1 MTDYDVFRQVYRGHR
16 MSVERRNPQ
25 RALALYCALIC
36 GLTPIFTV
44 SATAPVMP
52 VASSSAMSSPA
63 KSMTVA
69 QSRSQLLAALPKNVT
84 PLYSAELALLYAANQ
99 MQPMWQDRGAVQH
112 FQQQLAEVALSGI
125 QPQFMQWVKW
135 LSDPEIK
142 GLARDVVLS
151 DAMLGYLHFISGV
164 GANGS
169 VWLYSNVPYKMA
181 MPPATILNRWQQ
193 AVHEGTT
200 APYLASLAPQHPQY
214 EKMHQALKHM
224 LADRRPWPLMA
235 NGPSL
240 RPGQLSDDIPAL
252 REILDRTGMLHP
264 VDGAPVKTAE
274 TIPEDN
280 PTIAA
285 VNDDLSVDE
294 EKSRSQAHSL
304 VVSPSAAPVADEPIA
319 GEAIAPAAP
328 TSTATVTDNVYTPE
342 LVEAVKRF
350 QLWHGLSDD
359 GIIGARTREWLNV
372 SPQTRATLLALN
384 IQRLRI
390 LPGRVDNGIMVNIPN
405 YSLNY
410 YKNGEQ
416 VLSSRVI
423 VGRPSRK
430 TPLMSSALNNVVV
443 NPPWNVPTSLIRQDI
458 LPKARYDSSYFQRHG
473 YTVLSGWNNDAEV
486 VDPEMID
493 WSMIS
498 PNHFPYRLRQEPG
511 ASNSLGRFKFNMP
524 SSDAI
529 YLHDTPNHGLFQ
541 KDIRALSSGCVRV
554 NKASDLANML
564 LQDVGWN
571 DARVS
576 STLKQG
582 STTYVN
588 IRERVPV
595 QLYYLTAWVA
605 EDGKPQFRT
614 DIYNYDMAVRSG
626 SQISQQA
633 ELLLQ

>member
-1 MTDYDVFRQVYRGHR
+1 
-16 MSVERRNPQ
+16 MSIGKRNPQ
-25 RALALYCALIC
+25 HALAFYCALMC
-36 GLTPIFTV
+36 GLMPAFTA
-44 SATAPVMP
+44 SAAAPVTS
-52 VASSSAMSSPA
+52 VDSSAVLSTSGQVIPATSSMS
-63 KSMTVA
+63 VA
-69 QSRSQLLAALPKNVT
+69 QSREQLSAILPKTVT
-84 PLYSAELALLYAANQ
+84 PFYSPNLAVLYAANA
-99 MQPMWQDRGAVQH
+99 MQPMWQDKVAVQR

-135 LSDPEIK
+135 LSDPDIT
-142 GLARDVVLS
+142 GMARDVILS
-151 DAMLGYLHFISGV
+151 DAMLGYLHYISGV

-181 MPPATILNRWQQ
+181 VPPAPVLNRWQQ
-193 AVHEGTT
+193 TVQEGST
-200 APYLASLAPQHPQY
+200 AAYLASLAPQHPQY
-214 EKMHQALKHM
+214 NKMHQALKQM
-224 LADRRPWPLMA
+224 LADKRPWPQLA

-264 VDGAPVKTAE
+264 VATAPVKAPE
-274 TIPEDN
+274 VIPVDN
-280 PTIAA
+280 PAVAA

-294 EKSRSQAHSL
+294 EKSRAQAHSL
-304 VVSPSAAPVADEPIA
+304 VVSPSAAPVADIPVTGGVA
-319 GEAIAPAAP
+319 SSSSAPL
-328 TSTATVTDNVYTPE
+328 TSTAVITDNVYTPE

-359 GIIGARTREWLNV
+359 GVIGVRTREWLNV

-390 LPGRVDNGIMVNIPN
+390 LPGQVDNGIMVNIPN

-410 YKNGEQ
+410 YKNGAE

-443 NPPWNVPTSLIRQDI
+443 NPPWNVPTSLVRQDI
-458 LPKARYDSSYFQRHG
+458 VPKARYDAGYFQRHG
-473 YTVLSGWNNDAEV
+473 YTVLSGWSNEAQV
-486 VDPEMID
+486 VDPSMID

-498 PNHFPYRLRQEPG
+498 PNNFPYRLRQAPG

-582 STTYVN
+582 DTTYVN
-588 IRERVPV
+588 IRQRVPV

-605 EDGKPQFRT
+605 DDGKPQFRT
-614 DIYNYDMAVRSG
+614 DIYNYDKTVRSG
-626 SQISQQA
+626 AQISPQA

>member
-1 MTDYDVFRQVYRGHR
+1 
-16 MSVERRNPQ
+16 MSIGKRNPQ
-25 RALALYCALIC
+25 RTLALYCALIYS
-36 GLTPIFTV
+36 LMPIFTA

-52 VASSSAMSSPA
+52 LDSSSALPENGATMS
-63 KSMTVA
+63 VA
-69 QSRSQLLAALPKNVT
+69 QSRSQLLSVLPKTVT
-84 PLYSAELALLYAANQ
+84 PFYTSELALLYAANR
-99 MQPMWQDRGAVQH
+99 MQPMWQDRAAVQH

-135 LSDPEIK
+135 LSDPDIT
-142 GLARDVVLS
+142 GQARDVVLS

-193 AVHEGTT
+193 AVREGTT

-214 EKMHQALKHM
+214 DKMHQALKLM
-224 LADRRPWPLMA
+224 LADRQPWPQMS

-252 REILDRTGMLHP
+252 RKILDRTGMLHP
-264 VDGAPVKTAE
+264 VASQPAKAPEV
-274 TIPEDN
+274 IPVDN
-280 PTIAA
+280 PSVAV

-294 EKSRSQAHSL
+294 EKSRALAHSL
-304 VVSPSAAPVADEPIA
+304 VVSPSAAPVADASVA
-319 GEAIAPAAP
+319 GATGDVAAP
-328 TSTATVTDNVYTPE
+328 SSAPLTVTITDNIYTPE

-350 QLWHGLSDD
+350 QQWHGLSDD
-359 GIIGARTREWLNV
+359 GVIGVRTREWLNV

-410 YKNGEQ
+410 YKNGAE

-443 NPPWNVPTSLIRQDI
+443 NPPWNVPTSLVRQDI
-458 LPKARYDSSYFQRHG
+458 VPKARYDAGYFQRHG
-473 YTVLSGWNNDAEV
+473 YTVLSGWSNEAEV
-486 VDPEMID
+486 VDPSMID

-498 PNHFPYRLRQEPG
+498 PNNFPYRLRQAPG

-564 LQDVGWN
+564 LQDAGWN

-582 STTYVN
+582 DTTYVN
-588 IRERVPV
+588 IRQRVPV

-605 EDGKPQFRT
+605 DDGKPQFRT
-614 DIYNYDMAVRSG
+614 DIYNYDKTVRSG
-626 SQISQQA
+626 AQISPQA

>member
-1 MTDYDVFRQVYRGHR
+1 
-16 MSVERRNPQ
+16 MS
-25 RALALYCALIC
+25 
-36 GLTPIFTV
+36 
-44 SATAPVMP
+44 
-52 VASSSAMSSPA
+52 
-63 KSMTVA
+63 VA
-69 QSRSQLLAALPKNVT
+69 QSRSPLLAALPKTVT
-84 PLYSAELALLYAANQ
+84 PLYPSELALLYTSNA
-99 MQPMWQDRGAVQH
+99 MQPMWQDKVAVQR

-135 LSDPEIK
+135 LSDPEIT
-142 GLARDVVLS
+142 GVARDIILS

-164 GANGS
+164 GANGN

-200 APYLASLAPQHPQY
+200 ASYLASLAPQHPQY
-214 EKMHQALKHM
+214 DKMQQALKKM
-224 LADRRPWPLMA
+224 LTDRQPWPQMA

-264 VDGAPVKTAE
+264 VASIPVKGPE
-274 TIPEDN
+274 VIPVDN
-280 PTIAA
+280 PAIAA

-294 EKSRSQAHSL
+294 EKSRAQAHSL
-304 VVSPSAAPVADEPIA
+304 VVSPSAAPVADV
-319 GEAIAPAAP
+319 AITGGVAASSPAPLA
-328 TSTATVTDNVYTPE
+328 TTATIIDNVYTPE
-342 LVEAVKRF
+342 LVAAVKRF
-350 QLWHGLSDD
+350 QQWHGLNDD
-359 GIIGARTREWLNV
+359 GVIGTRTREWLNV

-410 YKNGEQ
+410 YKDGTE

-443 NPPWNVPTSLIRQDI
+443 NPPWNVPTSLVRQDI
-458 LPKARYDSSYFQRHG
+458 VPKARHDAGYFQRHG
-473 YTVLSGWNNDAEV
+473 YTVLSGWSNEAQI
-486 VDPEMID
+486 VDPSMID
-493 WSMIS
+493 WNMIS
-498 PNHFPYRLRQEPG
+498 ANNFPYRLRQAPG

-564 LQDVGWN
+564 LQDAGWN
-571 DARVS
+571 NARVS

-582 STTYVN
+582 DTTYVN
-588 IRERVPV
+588 IRQRIPV

-605 EDGKPQFRT
+605 DDGKPQFRT
-614 DIYNYDMAVRSG
+614 DIYNYDKTVRSG
-626 SQISQQA
+626 AQIAPQV

>member
-1 MTDYDVFRQVYRGHR
+1 
-16 MSVERRNPQ
+16 MSIGKRNPQ
-25 RALALYCALIC
+25 RTLALYCALIYS
-36 GLTPIFTV
+36 LMPIFTA

-52 VASSSAMSSPA
+52 LDSSSALPANGATMS
-63 KSMTVA
+63 VA
-69 QSRSQLLAALPKNVT
+69 QSRSQLLSVLPKTVT
-84 PLYSAELALLYAANQ
+84 PFYTSELALLYAANR
-99 MQPMWQDRGAVQH
+99 MQPMWQDRAAVQH

-135 LSDPEIK
+135 LSDPDIT
-142 GLARDVVLS
+142 GQARDVVLS

-193 AVHEGTT
+193 AVREGTT

-214 EKMHQALKHM
+214 DKMHQALKLM
-224 LADRRPWPLMA
+224 LADRQPWPQMS

-252 REILDRTGMLHP
+252 RKILDRTGMLHP
-264 VDGAPVKTAE
+264 VVSQPAKAPEV
-274 TIPEDN
+274 IPVDN
-280 PTIAA
+280 PSVAV

-294 EKSRSQAHSL
+294 EKSRALAHSL
-304 VVSPSAAPVADEPIA
+304 VVSPSAAPVADASVA
-319 GEAIAPAAP
+319 GATGDVAAP
-328 TSTATVTDNVYTPE
+328 TSAPLTVTITDNIYTPE

-350 QLWHGLSDD
+350 QQWHGLSDD
-359 GIIGARTREWLNV
+359 GVIGVRTREWLNV

-410 YKNGEQ
+410 YKNGAE

-443 NPPWNVPTSLIRQDI
+443 NPPWNVPTSLVRQDI
-458 LPKARYDSSYFQRHG
+458 VPKARYDAGYFQRHG
-473 YTVLSGWNNDAEV
+473 YTVLSGWSNEAEV
-486 VDPEMID
+486 VDPSMID

-498 PNHFPYRLRQEPG
+498 PNNFPYRLRQAPG

-564 LQDVGWN
+564 LQDAGWN

-582 STTYVN
+582 DTTYVN
-588 IRERVPV
+588 IRQRVPV

-605 EDGKPQFRT
+605 DDGKPQFRT
-614 DIYNYDMAVRSG
+614 DIYNYDKTVRSG
-626 SQISQQA
+626 AQISPQA

>member
-1 MTDYDVFRQVYRGHR
+1 
-16 MSVERRNPQ
+16 MSIGKRNPQ
-25 RALALYCALIC
+25 RTLALYCALIYS
-36 GLTPIFTV
+36 LMPIFTA

-52 VASSSAMSSPA
+52 LDSSSALPANGATMS
-63 KSMTVA
+63 VA
-69 QSRSQLLAALPKNVT
+69 QSRSQLLSVLPKTVT
-84 PLYSAELALLYAANQ
+84 PFYTSELALLYAANR
-99 MQPMWQDRGAVQH
+99 MQPMWQDRAAVQH

-135 LSDPEIK
+135 LSDPDIT
-142 GLARDVVLS
+142 GQARDVVLS

-193 AVHEGTT
+193 AVREGTT

-214 EKMHQALKHM
+214 DKMHQALKLM
-224 LADRRPWPLMA
+224 LADRQPWPQMS
-235 NGPSL
+235 NSPSL

-252 REILDRTGMLHP
+252 RKILDRTGMLHP
-264 VDGAPVKTAE
+264 VVSQPAKAPEV
-274 TIPEDN
+274 IPVDN
-280 PTIAA
+280 PSVAV

-294 EKSRSQAHSL
+294 EKSRALAHSL
-304 VVSPSAAPVADEPIA
+304 VVSPSAAPVADASVA
-319 GEAIAPAAP
+319 GATGDVAAP
-328 TSTATVTDNVYTPE
+328 TSAPLTVTITDNIYTPE

-350 QLWHGLSDD
+350 QQWHGLSDD
-359 GIIGARTREWLNV
+359 GVIGVRTREWLNV

-410 YKNGEQ
+410 YKNGAE

-443 NPPWNVPTSLIRQDI
+443 NPPWNVPTSLVRQDI
-458 LPKARYDSSYFQRHG
+458 VPKARYDAGYFQRHG
-473 YTVLSGWNNDAEV
+473 YTVLSGWSNEAEV
-486 VDPEMID
+486 VDPSMID

-498 PNHFPYRLRQEPG
+498 PNNFPYRLRQAPG

-564 LQDVGWN
+564 LQDAGWN

-582 STTYVN
+582 DTTYVN
-588 IRERVPV
+588 IRQRVPV

-605 EDGKPQFRT
+605 DDGKPQFRT
-614 DIYNYDMAVRSG
+614 DIYNYDKTVRSG
-626 SQISQQA
+626 AQISPQA

>member
-1 MTDYDVFRQVYRGHR
+1 
-16 MSVERRNPQ
+16 MSIRKTN
-25 RALALYCALIC
+25 LALYCTLIC
-36 GLTPIFTV
+36 SMIPVFTA

-52 VASSSAMSSPA
+52 VDSSSALPMQGATLS
-63 KSMTVA
+63 VA
-69 QSRSQLLAALPKNVT
+69 QSRSQLLAVLPKNIV
-84 PLYSAELALLYAANQ
+84 PFYSSELALLYGANA
-99 MQPMWQDRGAVQH
+99 MQPMWQDHVAVQR

-135 LSDPEIK
+135 LSDPEIT
-142 GLARDVVLS
+142 GMARDIILS
-151 DAMLGYLHFISGV
+151 DAMLGYLQFVSGV

-169 VWLYSNVPYKMA
+169 IWLYSNVPYKMA
-181 MPPATILNRWQQ
+181 MPPVTILNRWQQ
-193 AVHEGTT
+193 AVREGST
-200 APYLASLAPQHPQY
+200 AAYLASLAPQHPQY
-214 EKMHQALKHM
+214 EKMHLALKPL
-224 LADRRPWPLMA
+224 LADRRPWPLMS

-252 REILDRTGMLHP
+252 REILARNGMLQPVVATPVKAPEVIP
-264 VDGAPVKTAE
+264 VD
-274 TIPEDN
+274 N
-280 PTIAA
+280 PAVAA

-294 EKSRSQAHSL
+294 EKSRAQAHSL
-304 VVSPSAAPVADEPIA
+304 VVSPSAAPVTDVPVAKGIVSP
-319 GEAIAPAAP
+319 
-328 TSTATVTDNVYTPE
+328 STAPLITTTPITDNVYTPE
-342 LVEAVKRF
+342 LVAAVKRF
-350 QLWHGLSDD
+350 QQWQGLTDD
-359 GIIGARTREWLNV
+359 GVIGVRTREWLNV

-390 LPGRVDNGIMVNIPN
+390 LPGHVDNGIMVNIPN

-410 YKNGEQ
+410 YKNGTQ

-443 NPPWNVPTSLIRQDI
+443 NPPWNVPTSLVRQDI
-458 LPKARYDSSYFQRHG
+458 VPKARYDSGYFQRHG
-473 YTVLSGWNNDAEV
+473 YTVLSGWSNDAQV
-486 VDPEMID
+486 VDPSMID

-498 PNHFPYRLRQEPG
+498 PNNFPYRLRQAPG
-511 ASNSLGRFKFNMP
+511 SSNSLGRFKFNMP

-564 LQDVGWN
+564 LQDAGWN

-582 STTYVN
+582 DTTYVN
-588 IRERVPV
+588 IRQRIPV

-614 DIYNYDMAVRSG
+614 DIYNYDKTVRSG
-626 SQISQQA
+626 AQISHQA
-633 ELLLQ
+633 ELLMQ